1 MGKEVI
7 TAINNQSE
15 KFQIVCGFDKD
26 ENNLGFP
33 VYNDWKNKWKSRC
46 NNRFFST
53 CGYFWNI
60 KICKKK

>member
-33 VYNDWKNKWKSRC
+33 VYNDTEN
-46 NNRFFST
+46 
-53 CGYFWNI
+53 
-60 KICKKK
+60 